1 MAKVKS
7 GEPALHI
14 PAAAQDKGRFAAL
27 YASLREAIA
36 EGRLPAGAR
45 LPSTRDLAKQEAVA
59 RGTVVAVFEQLTADG
74 FLTSRTG
81 DGTYVRAAPDRI
93 LKPAA
98 GQRGGFRKLSIRTP
112 QSSPFPAVGSEP
124 RPFRAN
130 VPAIDLFP
138 RAIWARLAGR
148 YWREVSPQ
156 KLGDGD
162 PRGHIALREAL
173 VEHLAVSRG
182 VRSDV
187 GRVFI
192 VPGTQA
198 ALDLICRAVLEP
210 GNTVWLE
217 DPGYVGARQLVR
229 QWGATVVPIPVD
241 DEGMRVPEDVPASQ
255 QPRLVLVTP
264 AHQSPLGVTMSLPR
278 RHALLEQARRAG
290 AWIFEDDYDGEL
302 RYGQRPLS
310 ALQSIDLDGRV
321 IHAGTFSKT
330 LIPSLRLGYMVVPDR
345 LVDPLMSLMSLTLRF
360 VAPMEQAVLAEFI
373 RLGHFG
379 RHIRRLQEAYATR
392 HAMLRSECNRLL
404 SGAIE
409 LSTAAAGLDVVGWL
423 PRESSDAAVSR
434 NLMSHG
440 IEARPLSHYR
450 IRKGRPGLLLGAAAF
465 DEVAIRRAV
474 SRMAAAFENPN
485 R

>member
-1 MAKVKS
+1 MIKAKS
-7 GEPALHI
+7 GGWAIHV
-14 PAAAQDKGRFAAL
+14 AAAAPGKGRFATL

-59 RGTVVAVFEQLTADG
+59 RGTVVAVFEQLSADG

-81 DGTYVRAAPDRI
+81 DGTYVRAAPVPI

-98 GQRGGFRKLSIRTP
+98 DQRGGFKKLSIRTP
-112 QSSPFPAVGSEP
+112 QNSPFPTAGSEP

-138 RAIWARLAGR
+138 RAIWGRLAGR
-148 YWREVSPQ
+148 YWREVSLQ
-156 KLGDGD
+156 KLGDSD
-162 PRGHIALREAL
+162 PRGHTGLREAL
-173 VEHLAVSRG
+173 VEYLAVSRG
-182 VRSDV
+182 VRSEV

-192 VPGTQA
+192 VSGTQA

-210 GNTVWLE
+210 NGTVWVE

-229 QWGATVVPIPVD
+229 QWGATIVPIPVD
-241 DEGMRVPEDVPASQ
+241 DEGMRVPKDVPAAK

-278 RHALLEQARRAG
+278 RHALLDQARRAG

-302 RYGQRPLS
+302 RYGLRPLS
-310 ALQSIDLDGRV
+310 ALQGIDLDGRV

-330 LIPSLRLGYMVVPDR
+330 LIPSLRLSYMVVPDR
-345 LVDPLMSLMSLTLRF
+345 LVEPLMSLMSLTLRF

-373 RLGHFG
+373 SLGHFG

-392 HAMLRSECNRLL
+392 HAMLRSECYRLL

-423 PRESSDAAVSR
+423 AHGSSDAAVSR
-434 NLMSHG
+434 TLMSHG

-450 IRKGRPGLLLGAAAF
+450 VRRGRPGLVLGVAAF
-465 DEVAIRRAV
+465 DEATIRGAV
-474 SRMAAAFENPN
+474 SRMAAALENSD

>member
-1 MAKVKS
+1 MKTKS
-7 GEPALHI
+7 GGRPLHV
-14 PAAAQDKGRFAAL
+14 PAAAQSKGRFASL

-59 RGTVVAVFEQLTADG
+59 RGTVVAVFEQLSADG

-81 DGTYVRAAPDRI
+81 DGTYVRAAPVQI
-93 LKPAA
+93 SKPPVD
-98 GQRGGFRKLSIRTP
+98 QRGSFRKLSIRTL
-112 QSSPFPAVGSEP
+112 QSSPFPTAGSEP

-148 YWREVSPQ
+148 HWREVSSQ
-156 KLGDGD
+156 ELGDSD
-162 PRGHIALREAL
+162 PRGHTGLREAL
-173 VEHLAVSRG
+173 MEYLAVSRG
-182 VRSDV
+182 VRSEV
-187 GRVFI
+187 GRIFI

-210 GNTVWLE
+210 KGTVWVE

-241 DEGMRVPEDVPASQ
+241 DEGMRVPKDVPASK

-264 AHQSPLGVTMSLPR
+264 AHQCPLGVTMTLPR
-278 RHALLEQARRAG
+278 RHALLDQARRAG

-302 RYGQRPLS
+302 RYGLRPLS

-330 LIPSLRLGYMVVPDR
+330 LVPSLRLAYMVVPDR
-345 LVDPLMSLMSLTLRF
+345 LVEPLMSLMSLTWRF

-373 RLGHFG
+373 SLGHFG
-379 RHIRRLQEAYATR
+379 RHIRRLQEVYVTR
-392 HAMLRSECNRLL
+392 HAMLRSECSRLL

-423 PRESSDAAVSR
+423 AHGSSDAAVSR
-434 NLMSHG
+434 TLMSNG

-450 IRKGRPGLLLGAAAF
+450 ARPGRPGLVLGVAGF
-465 DEVAIRRAV
+465 DEITIRGAV
-474 SRMAAAFENPN
+474 SRMATALKNSD